1 MNQNRKNTI
10 LVVDDEL
17 SVRNSLKRVID
28 KQGYHT
34 ILAATGESAL
44 EKVRTKSP
52 DIVYLDLRLPG
63 MNGLETLKD
72 IKAIDQDIIVFLIS
86 AYGTFKDVVEA
97 MKLGAFDYIQKPF
110 LNEAI
115 KISLLKASEAIR
127 TKKEVRHLR
136 YKSDLSNREA
146 RIISKSI
153 KMCKIFDIAKGAAK
167 SPDTPVLIQGET
179 GVGKEIVAQ
188 AIHYNSPRRNGPFL
202 CLNCGAFPR
211 ELLESELFGYNKGAF
226 TGASK
231 NKAGLFELAE
241 GGTLLLDEVGD
252 LSHEGQVKL
261 LRILENKTFFRIGDT
276 AQRTSDARIL
286 ASTNRDLEEA
296 ITTKSFRED
305 LYYRLNVI
313 KIRVPP
319 LRERKSD
326 IIPLAKYFIEEFRK
340 KFKKQ
345 ITGISPEVEQYLLSQ
360 EWRGNVRELRNFIER
375 SVLLEDSDVIM
386 FRGISLDSNRGY
398 SQRTDAIQSD
408 ENNMNLDKIIKTSIE
423 KALLMTEGN
432 QLKAARILGVSRST
446 LRYKIKKHAISCNAF
461 KPMN

>member
-1 MNQNRKNTI
+1 MDQDRKSTV

-34 ILAATGESAL
+34 ILACTGETAL
-44 EKVRTKSP
+44 EKVRLETP

-63 MNGLETLKD
+63 INGLETLRD
-72 IKAIDQDIIVFLIS
+72 IKAIDQDAIVFLIS
-86 AYGTFKDVVEA
+86 AYGTFEDVVEG

-110 LNEAI
+110 ANEAI

-136 YKSDLSNREA
+136 YKSDLSTREA
-146 RIISKSI
+146 QIISKSVR
-153 KMCKIFDIAKGAAK
+153 MCKIFDMAMGAAK
-167 SPDTPVLIQGET
+167 SPDTPVLIEGET

-188 AIHYNSPRRNGPFL
+188 AIHYNSPRRDGPFL

-276 AQRTSDARIL
+276 AQRKSDARIL

-296 ITTKSFRED
+296 IKVKNFRED

-319 LRERKSD
+319 LRERKND
-326 IIPLAKYFIEEFRK
+326 IIPLAKYFIEKFGK
-340 KFKKQ
+340 KFKKK
-345 ITGISPEVEQYLLSQ
+345 IMGISPEVERYMLSQ
-360 EWRGNVRELRNFIER
+360 EWRGNVRELKNFIER
-375 SVLLEDSDVIM
+375 VVLLEDGDIIEL
-386 FRGISLDSNRGY
+386 GAISMNSNSGY
-398 SQRTDAIQSD
+398 SQRTNAIQFD
-408 ENNMNLDKIIKTSIE
+408 ENNMNLNKIIKTSIE
-423 KALLMTEGN
+423 KALLIAEGN
-432 QLKAARILGVSRST
+432 QLKAARILGVSRSN
-446 LRYKIKKHAISCNAF
+446 LRYKAKKHGISCKAF
-461 KPMN
+461 KRMD